1 MYLIKAGFMF
11 NLLYGMIK
19 NFISERTRSKFKFA
33 SGDSYLDMLTQN
45 IDLDQIPRDYG
56 GKGQYL
62 DDT

>member
-1 MYLIKAGFMF
+1 MF

-45 IDLDQIPRDYG
+45 IDLDQIPKDYD

-62 DDT
+62 NDT

>member
-1 MYLIKAGFMF
+1 MF

-56 GKGQYL
+56 GKG
-62 DDT
+62 